1 MGKHSRL
8 SNIFHN
14 MKKRCYCSNSKDFY
28 NYGARG
34 ITISKEWLNDE
45 KAGFGNCTKGFLAFQ
60 NWALANGYEEDLTL
74 DRIDVN
80 KGYSPDNCRWVTKR
94 AQSNNRRN
102 NFYVHYRGIIQSLA
116 DWCKELN
123 LNYEKIYRR
132 LHDSNWSVEKA
143 FETK

>member
-1 MGKHSRL
+1 MSKHSRL

-34 ITISKEWLNDE
+34 ITICKEWLNNE
-45 KAGFGNCTKGFLAFQ
+45 KSSLGNCSIGFLAFQ
-60 NWALANGYEEDLTL
+60 EWALNNGYKEDLTL

-80 KGYSPDNCRWVTKR
+80 KGYSPDNCQWVTKR
-94 AQSNNRRN
+94 VQSNNRRN
-102 NFYVHYRGIIQSLA
+102 NFYIEYNGKMQSVS
-116 DWCKELN
+116 DWCRELK

-132 LHDSNWSVEKA
+132 LHDSGWSIQKA